1 MDDFGYYDFG
11 DLIDMQGG
19 FDDYAAPFVDSAA
32 TSGGLYPMPPLDE
45 SPYYREMTTGDFARM
60 DRAGG
65 ESLPPSGEDFPSTG
79 DFARMDR
86 MPQPA
91 DTLPARVETLPDGS
105 FVLRP
110 RNAPGTGPVQSPTD
124 DAFTRT
130 LDRAVEVG
138 IAALRL
144 NQAYRQAGSPAPR
157 VSGSLGSVATVA
169 GRDGW
174 LVTTTTA
181 GTTRRMPTK
190 GQPYLTPDG
199 ATILNNGD
207 GTYDLIEP
215 SGARQVLRY
224 AGGATSSGGA
234 LASLSSIPPA
244 LLIGGALAL
253 LALAR
258 R

>member
-1 MDDFGYYDFG
+1 MFEDFGFG
-11 DLIDMQGG
+11 DLIDMTA
-19 FDDYAAPFVDSAA
+19 DASYDAPAFVDPAQ
-32 TSGGLYPMPPLDE
+32 TSGGLYPIMSEDYPTTYPTIY
-45 SPYYREMTTGDFARM
+45 PTTGDFSRM
-60 DRAGG
+60 DRATGDAMPP
-65 ESLPPSGEDFPSTG
+65 ESDYPSTG

-86 MPQPA
+86 LPQPM
-91 DTLPARVETLPDGS
+91 DSPPSRVETLPDGS

-110 RNAPGTGPVQSPTD
+110 RNSPGAGPVQSPTD

-157 VSGSLGSVATVA
+157 VSGSVGGVSTVA

-174 LVTTTTA
+174 LVTTTSA
-181 GTTRRMPTK
+181 GTTRRMPTR

-199 ATILNNGD
+199 ATVLNNGD
-207 GTYDLIEP
+207 GSYDLIEP
-215 SGARQVLRY
+215 TGARQTLRY
-224 AGGATSSGGA
+224 AGAATSSGGA
-234 LASLSSIPPA
+234 LASLSAIPPA

-253 LALAR
+253 LALSR